1 MPRRLPRILDA
12 SSRRTKQ
19 WLMVGWDAASA
30 ALALLGAVAL
40 RLGTTAP
47 GQSVQWWEVAAF
59 ACLVP
64 VAFQLLGLYREITR
78 YVGPRVA
85 FTIGQGTVIACIALA
100 MLLFVSPDRG
110 VGFPRTAIPIAGLM
124 VLLSSGGIRL
134 LVRHM
139 LRATVVGKRRVAI
152 YGAGDA
158 GAGLMIAMAQDS
170 ATQVVA
176 FFDDS
181 VSRSGGAIRGVPI
194 FGTDRL
200 AERLVALK
208 IEAFLVA
215 LSPGARRKQHAILEQ
230 VNLMGVPVLVVPT
243 LAEIHGGQV
252 RVDQLRP
259 VALEDL
265 LGREPVTPDRALLG
279 ADVTGKVVMVTGGGG
294 SIGSELCRQIAALG
308 PASLIIIDHGE
319 FNLFQVDS
327 ELSRLLAQ
335 GAPGSSRVSLHRH
348 LASVTDAVRMDQLIA
363 QHLPDTIY
371 HAAAYK
377 HVPIVEDNEAE
388 GAEVN
393 VLGTLRVAEAAIR
406 HSVAKVVLV
415 STDKA
420 VRPTNVM
427 GATKRLGE
435 LVLQGLQAEL
445 DAAGASHDAA
455 MPHQAFGAGASG
467 SPIADLLQQRAQRWR
482 ARGQGV
488 NHDQHAGTPRRTVF
502 TMVRFGNVLGSSG
515 SVVPIFR
522 EQIARGGP
530 VTVTHPEV
538 TRYFMTIP
546 EAVQLILQAGAMAHG
561 GEVFV
566 LDMGEPVKI
575 ADMAR
580 NMIRLAGRSVRDAE
594 HPTGEIQIQ
603 FTGLR
608 PGEKLY
614 EELIIGGD
622 VDRTTHPAIMTAR
635 EGFVPWGEFEDTLQ
649 RLEAAVSQRDGK
661 AVRAIVERLAGVKRP
676 QDTST
681 MSARS

>member
-1 MPRRLPRILDA
+1 
-12 SSRRTKQ
+12 
-19 WLMVGWDAASA
+19 
-30 ALALLGAVAL
+30 
-40 RLGTTAP
+40 
-47 GQSVQWWEVAAF
+47 
-59 ACLVP
+59 
-64 VAFQLLGLYREITR
+64 
-78 YVGPRVA
+78 
-85 FTIGQGTVIACIALA
+85 
-100 MLLFVSPDRG
+100 
-110 VGFPRTAIPIAGLM
+110 
-124 VLLSSGGIRL
+124 
-134 LVRHM
+134 
-139 LRATVVGKRRVAI
+139 
-152 YGAGDA
+152 
-158 GAGLMIAMAQDS
+158 
-170 ATQVVA
+170 
-176 FFDDS
+176 
-181 VSRSGGAIRGVPI
+181 
-194 FGTDRL
+194 
-200 AERLVALK
+200 
-208 IEAFLVA
+208 
-215 LSPGARRKQHAILEQ
+215 
-230 VNLMGVPVLVVPT
+230 
-243 LAEIHGGQV
+243 
-252 RVDQLRP
+252 
-259 VALEDL
+259 
-265 LGREPVTPDRALLG
+265 
-279 ADVTGKVVMVTGGGG
+279 
-294 SIGSELCRQIAALG
+294 
-308 PASLIIIDHGE
+308 
-319 FNLFQVDS
+319 
-327 ELSRLLAQ
+327 
-335 GAPGSSRVSLHRH
+335 
-348 LASVTDAVRMDQLIA
+348 MDQLIA

-445 DAAGASHDAA
+445 DVAGAGRSQLDASQSVDA
-455 MPHQAFGAGASG
+455 RSSKTSQGQPSASVDRDPSARTAASG
-467 SPIADLLQQRAQRWR
+467 SPIADLLAQRAQRWC

-488 NHDQHAGTPRRTVF
+488 NDGQQAGTPRRTVF

-580 NMIRLAGRSVRDAE
+580 NMIRLAGRSVRDDE

-608 PGEKLY
+608 PGEKLF

-635 EGFVPWGEFEDTLQ
+635 EGFVPWPEFDPTLQ

-661 AVRAIVERLAGVKRP
+661 AVRAIVEREAGFKRP
-676 QDTST
+676 TGPST
-681 MSARS
+681 MSARG